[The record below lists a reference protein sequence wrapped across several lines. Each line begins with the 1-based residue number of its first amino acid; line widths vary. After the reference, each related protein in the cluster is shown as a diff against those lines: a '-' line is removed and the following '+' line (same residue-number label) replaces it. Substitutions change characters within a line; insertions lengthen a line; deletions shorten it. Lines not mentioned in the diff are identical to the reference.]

1 MIRLGTVEDLPT
13 ILTIV
18 EEAKSIMQQ
27 ENNNQW
33 DEQYPLKSH
42 FKEDISKDSLFVLE
56 EKDTIFAFIVV
67 DQQQSEWYDEL
78 AWPIDRKMHTLFI
91 DWQPH
96 QNIKVLLQNYLILLL
111 TLLYEIMYM

>member
-1 MIRLGTVEDLPT
+1 MIRLGTIKDLPT

-56 EKDTIFAFIVV
+56 EKDM
-67 DQQQSEWYDEL
+67 EL
-78 AWPIDRKMHTLFI
+78 NYEINGLIEIYTKYRKM
-91 DWQPH
+91 
-96 QNIKVLLQNYLILLL
+96 NIKNININISIEKKDDLLAH
-111 TLLYEIMYM
+111 

>member
-33 DEQYPLKSH
+33 DEQYPLKSQSDH
-42 FKEDISKDSLFVLE
+42 KNVQMISTELCLGNNY
-56 EKDTIFAFIVV
+56 AVV
-67 DQQQSEWYDEL
+67 KS
-78 AWPIDRKMHTLFI
+78 K
-91 DWQPH
+91 
-96 QNIKVLLQNYLILLL
+96 K
-111 TLLYEIMYM
+111 